1 VGTEDGTI
9 DFTGDADARDSN
21 EEWDPDNSDSE
32 DSEDSEEADSDTE
45 IEIEID
51 DDDDTAMVTTSDDED
66 DLGNFKLDGTE
77 EDGYGRRVTRPREK
91 PSRKR
96 TRSNTSFELPDPP
109 SADGPSSLYAQETD
123 MESSAPPSKRRRM
136 ETARGDDSSER
147 PKTESAVM
155 LKKFYDAA
163 KRAVSSIPLAYWPAT
178 DNASFRRD
186 GKGVK
191 SCSTFRKRR

>member
-32 DSEDSEEADSDTE
+32 DSEEADS
-45 IEIEID
+45 
-51 DDDDTAMVTTSDDED
+51 DTAMVTTSDDED

-91 PSRKR
+91 PSLKR

-109 SADGPSSLYAQETD
+109 SADGPSSLYTQETD

-136 ETARGDDSSER
+136 ETARGDDSRER

-163 KRAVSSIPLAYWPAT
+163 KRAVSSIFLSAVFGRLLIWPPLEGT
-178 DNASFRRD
+178 ER
-186 GKGVK
+186 G
-191 SCSTFRKRR
+191 